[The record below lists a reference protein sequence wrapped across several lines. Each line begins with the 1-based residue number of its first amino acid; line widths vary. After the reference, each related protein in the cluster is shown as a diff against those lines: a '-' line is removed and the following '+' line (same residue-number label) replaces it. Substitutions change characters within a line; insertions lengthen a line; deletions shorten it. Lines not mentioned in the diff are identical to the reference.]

1 MNGMETIPSFE
12 ELDSSVQEQLDLKT
26 FQVNL
31 RFSFG
36 FVLLIMNREN
46 STWKNSLAQYQKSLY
61 QTQKQIPGVC
71 ISYFTLMNIE

>member
-1 MNGMETIPSFE
+1 METIPSFE

-36 FVLLIMNREN
+36 FV
-46 STWKNSLAQYQKSLY
+46 SSLANY
-61 QTQKQIPGVC
+61 
-71 ISYFTLMNIE
+71 E